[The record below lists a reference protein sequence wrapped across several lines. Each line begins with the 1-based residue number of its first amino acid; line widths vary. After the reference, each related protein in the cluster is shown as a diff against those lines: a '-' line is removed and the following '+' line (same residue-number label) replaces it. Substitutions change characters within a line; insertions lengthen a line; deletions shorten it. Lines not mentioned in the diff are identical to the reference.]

1 MVSAMAQD
9 REFRDVLALVSRTFK
24 SASADAMRR
33 VGVHVGQNFL
43 LDELWR
49 EDRLTAGELARRVGV
64 EQPTITRMSQR
75 METAGL
81 VTRVRDENDRRVIRI
96 ALTEQGQALREQLP
110 AMLDDVARQAL
121 DGLTTAQQT
130 QLVGLLSH
138 VAGNMA
144 RQERPRSQH
153 DSDERHNG
161 PRRPAHLQ

>member
-43 LDELWR
+43 LDELWH

-75 METAGL
+75 MEVAGL
-81 VTRVRDENDRRVIRI
+81 VTRVRDEHDRRVIRI
-96 ALTEQGQALREQLP
+96 ALTDQGQALRDQLP

-121 DGLTTAQQT
+121 DGLTTAQRA
-130 QLVGLLSH
+130 QLVRLLSH
-138 VAGNMA
+138 VAGNMGG
-144 RQERPRSQH
+144 QERRQSQH
-153 DSDERHNG
+153 DSDEPHK
-161 PRRPAHLQ
+161 

>member
-1 MVSAMAQD
+1 MAPAPD
-9 REFRDVLALVSRTFK
+9 REFRDVLAQVSRTFK

-33 VGVHVGQNFL
+33 LGVHIGQNFL

-49 EDRLTAGELARRVGV
+49 QDRLTAGELARRIGV

-81 VTRVRDENDRRVIRI
+81 VTRVRDEHDRRVVRI

-121 DGLTTAQQT
+121 HGLTNAQRT
-130 QLVGLLSH
+130 QLIDLLNH
-138 VAGNMA
+138 VAGNMTGH
-144 RQERPRSQH
+144 Q
-153 DSDERHNG
+153 
-161 PRRPAHLQ
+161 PRRERCDTAQP

>member
-1 MVSAMAQD
+1 MAPVPD

-49 EDRLTAGELARRVGV
+49 EDRLTAGELARRIGV

-81 VTRVRDENDRRVIRI
+81 VTRVRDEHDRRVIRI

-110 AMLDDVARQAL
+110 TMLDDVAHQAL
-121 DGLTTAQQT
+121 HGLTSTQRT
-130 QLVGLLSH
+130 QLIDLLNH
-138 VAGNMA
+138 VAGNMTGHQP
-144 RQERPRSQH
+144 RQERR
-153 DSDERHNG
+153 DC
-161 PRRPAHLQ
+161 AHP